1 MKGNFMQYYL
11 APLEGITTYIY
22 RRAYHQHFAAMDK
35 YFTPFL
41 VPHTKKGFSTKEKND
56 VMPEHSPGMNLVP
69 QIMSNQAESFLHTV
83 EKLKVYGYEEVNL
96 NLGCPSKTVVS
107 KGRGSGFL
115 ADPEGLDRFLD
126 EIFEKC
132 DVKIS
137 IKTRIGKD
145 DPEEFARL
153 LDIYN
158 QYPVEELIIHPRVQ
172 QDFYKNHPNLAVF
185 HDAIAHSKIPLC
197 YNGDIFTPDDYGRMC
212 REFPQVDTFML
223 GRGILMNPALLDMI
237 RMKDADVENMMDK
250 DMPDGDM
257 TENVAEWKSKN
268 VAQEIKSAG
277 IYKKK
282 IHAFLEQIKNDYLE
296 ASMGEKN
303 TLFKLKELWAY
314 MGMNC
319 PDAKKALKRI
329 RKSQNMAE
337 YDSASRE
344 ALEDFILF

>member
-1 MKGNFMQYYL
+1 MKYYL

-22 RRAYHQHFAAMDK
+22 RRAYHQHFTAMDK

-115 ADPEGLDRFLD
+115 ADPDGLDRFLD
-126 EIFEKC
+126 EIFKKC

-145 DPEEFARL
+145 DPEEFVRL

-172 QDFYKNHPNLAVF
+172 KDFYKNQPDLDVFRDAVEG
-185 HDAIAHSKIPLC
+185 SKIPLC
-197 YNGDIFTPDDYGRMC
+197 YNGDIFTPESHDEMR

-223 GRGILMNPALLDMI
+223 GRGILMNPALLDIICMGKKTEMEKAETS
-237 RMKDADVENMMDK
+237 RKMQSADR
-250 DMPDGDM
+250 
-257 TENVAEWKSKN
+257 
-268 VAQEIKSAG
+268 
-277 IYKKK
+277 YKKK
-282 IHAFLEQIKNDYLE
+282 IHAFLEQIKCDYLE
-296 ASMGEKN
+296 VGMGEKN

-314 MGMNC
+314 MGQNA

-329 RKSQNMAE
+329 RKSQSMAD

>member
-1 MKGNFMQYYL
+1 MKYYL

-22 RRAYHQHFAAMDK
+22 RRAYHQHFTAMDK

-126 EIFEKC
+126 EIFKKC

-145 DPEEFARL
+145 APEEFVRL

-172 QDFYKNHPNLAVF
+172 KDFYKNQPDLDVFRDAVEG
-185 HDAIAHSKIPLC
+185 SKIPLC
-197 YNGDIFTPDDYGRMC
+197 YNGDIFTLKSHEEMR
-212 REFPQVDTFML
+212 RKFPQVDTFML
-223 GRGILMNPALLDMI
+223 GRGILMNPALLDIICMGEKTEVEKAETL
-237 RMKDADVENMMDK
+237 RKMQSADR
-250 DMPDGDM
+250 
-257 TENVAEWKSKN
+257 
-268 VAQEIKSAG
+268 
-277 IYKKK
+277 YKKK
-282 IHAFLEQIKNDYLE
+282 IHAFLEQIKCDYLE
-296 ASMGEKN
+296 VGMGEKN

-314 MGMNC
+314 MGQNA

-329 RKSQNMAE
+329 RKSQSMAD

>member
-1 MKGNFMQYYL
+1 MKYYL

-22 RRAYHQHFAAMDK
+22 RRAYHQHFTAMDK

-126 EIFEKC
+126 EIFKKC

-145 DPEEFARL
+145 APEEFVRL

-172 QDFYKNHPNLAVF
+172 KDFYKNQPDLDVFRDAVEG
-185 HDAIAHSKIPLC
+185 SKIPLC
-197 YNGDIFTPDDYGRMC
+197 YNGDIFTPESHDEMR

-223 GRGILMNPALLDMI
+223 GRGILMNPALLDIICMGEKTEVEKAETLRKI
-237 RMKDADVENMMDK
+237 QSADR
-250 DMPDGDM
+250 
-257 TENVAEWKSKN
+257 
-268 VAQEIKSAG
+268 
-277 IYKKK
+277 YKKE
-282 IHAFLEQIKNDYLE
+282 IHAFLEQIKCDYLE
-296 ASMGEKN
+296 VGMGEKN

-314 MGMNC
+314 MGQNA
-319 PDAKKALKRI
+319 PEAKKALKRI
-329 RKSQNMAE
+329 RKSQSMAD

>member
-1 MKGNFMQYYL
+1 MKYYL

-22 RRAYHQHFAAMDK
+22 RRAYHQHFTAMDK

-126 EIFEKC
+126 EIFKKC

-145 DPEEFARL
+145 DPEEFVRL

-158 QYPVEELIIHPRVQ
+158 QYPIEELIIHPRVQ
-172 QDFYKNHPNLAVF
+172 KDFYKNQPDLDVFRDAVEG
-185 HDAIAHSKIPLC
+185 SKIPLC
-197 YNGDIFTPDDYGRMC
+197 YNGDIFSPESHDEMR

-223 GRGILMNPALLDMI
+223 GRGILMNPALLDIICMGEKTEMEKAETS
-237 RMKDADVENMMDK
+237 RKMQSADR
-250 DMPDGDM
+250 
-257 TENVAEWKSKN
+257 
-268 VAQEIKSAG
+268 
-277 IYKKK
+277 YKKK
-282 IHAFLEQIKNDYLE
+282 IHAFLEQIKCDYLE
-296 ASMGEKN
+296 VGMGEKN

-314 MGMNC
+314 MGQNA
-319 PDAKKALKRI
+319 PDAKKALKKI
-329 RKSQNMAE
+329 RKSQSMAD

>member
-1 MKGNFMQYYL
+1 MKYYL

-22 RRAYHQHFAAMDK
+22 RRAYHQHFAPMDK

-126 EIFEKC
+126 EIFKKC

-145 DPEEFARL
+145 DPEEFVRL

-172 QDFYKNHPNLAVF
+172 KDFYKNQPDLDVFRDAVEG
-185 HDAIAHSKIPLC
+185 SKIPLC
-197 YNGDIFTPDDYGRMC
+197 YNGDIFTPESHDEVR

-223 GRGILMNPALLDMI
+223 GRGILMNPALLDIICMGKKTEMEKAETS
-237 RMKDADVENMMDK
+237 RKMQSADR
-250 DMPDGDM
+250 
-257 TENVAEWKSKN
+257 
-268 VAQEIKSAG
+268 
-277 IYKKK
+277 YKKK
-282 IHAFLEQIKNDYLE
+282 IHAFLEQIKCDYLE
-296 ASMGEKN
+296 VGMGEKN

-314 MGMNC
+314 MGQNA
-319 PDAKKALKRI
+319 PEAKKALKRI
-329 RKSQNMAE
+329 RKSQSMAD

>member
-1 MKGNFMQYYL
+1 MKYYL

-22 RRAYHQHFAAMDK
+22 RRAYHQHFTAMDK

-126 EIFEKC
+126 EIFKKC

-145 DPEEFARL
+145 DPEEFVRL

-172 QDFYKNHPNLAVF
+172 KDFYKNQPDLDVFRDAVEG
-185 HDAIAHSKIPLC
+185 SKIPLC
-197 YNGDIFTPDDYGRMC
+197 YNGDIFTPESHDEMR

-223 GRGILMNPALLDMI
+223 GRGILMNPALLDIICMGEKTEVEKAETL
-237 RMKDADVENMMDK
+237 RKMQSADR
-250 DMPDGDM
+250 
-257 TENVAEWKSKN
+257 
-268 VAQEIKSAG
+268 
-277 IYKKK
+277 YKKK
-282 IHAFLEQIKNDYLE
+282 IHAFLEQIKCDYLE
-296 ASMGEKN
+296 VGMGEKN

-314 MGMNC
+314 MGQNA

-329 RKSQNMAE
+329 RKSQSMAD

>member
-1 MKGNFMQYYL
+1 MKYYL

-22 RRAYHQHFAAMDK
+22 RRAYHQHFTAMDK

-126 EIFEKC
+126 EIFKKC
-132 DVKIS
+132 DVRIS

-145 DPEEFARL
+145 DSEEFVRL

-158 QYPVEELIIHPRVQ
+158 QYPIEELIIHPRVQ
-172 QDFYKNHPNLAVF
+172 KDFYKNQPDLDVFRDAVEG
-185 HDAIAHSKIPLC
+185 SKISLC
-197 YNGDIFTPDDYGRMC
+197 YNGDIFTPESHDEMR

-223 GRGILMNPALLDMI
+223 GRGILMNPALLDIICMGEKTEVEKAETL
-237 RMKDADVENMMDK
+237 RKMQSADR
-250 DMPDGDM
+250 
-257 TENVAEWKSKN
+257 
-268 VAQEIKSAG
+268 
-277 IYKKK
+277 YKKK
-282 IHAFLEQIKNDYLE
+282 IHAFLEQIKCDYLE
-296 ASMGEKN
+296 VGMGEKN

-314 MGMNC
+314 MGQNA

-329 RKSQNMAE
+329 RKSQSMAD

>member
-1 MKGNFMQYYL
+1 MKYYL

-22 RRAYHQHFAAMDK
+22 RRAYHQHFAPMDK

-126 EIFEKC
+126 EIFKKC

-145 DPEEFARL
+145 APEEFVRL

-172 QDFYKNHPNLAVF
+172 KDFYKNQPDLDVFRDAVEG
-185 HDAIAHSKIPLC
+185 SKIPLC
-197 YNGDIFTPDDYGRMC
+197 YNGDIFTPESHDEMR

-223 GRGILMNPALLDMI
+223 GRGILMNPALLDIICMGEKTEVEKAETL
-237 RMKDADVENMMDK
+237 RKMQSADR
-250 DMPDGDM
+250 
-257 TENVAEWKSKN
+257 
-268 VAQEIKSAG
+268 
-277 IYKKK
+277 YKKK
-282 IHAFLEQIKNDYLE
+282 IHAFLEQIKCDYLE
-296 ASMGEKN
+296 VGMGEKN

-314 MGMNC
+314 MGQNA

-329 RKSQNMAE
+329 RKSQSMAD

>member
-1 MKGNFMQYYL
+1 MKYYL

-22 RRAYHQHFAAMDK
+22 RRAYHQHFTAMDK

-115 ADPEGLDRFLD
+115 ADSEGLDRFLN
-126 EIFEKC
+126 EIFKKC

-145 DPEEFARL
+145 DPEEFVRL

-172 QDFYKNHPNLAVF
+172 KDFYKNQPDLDVFRDAVEG
-185 HDAIAHSKIPLC
+185 SKIPLC
-197 YNGDIFTPDDYGRMC
+197 YNGDIFTPESHDEMR

-223 GRGILMNPALLDMI
+223 GRGILMNPALLDIICMGEKTEVEKAETL
-237 RMKDADVENMMDK
+237 RKMQSADR
-250 DMPDGDM
+250 
-257 TENVAEWKSKN
+257 
-268 VAQEIKSAG
+268 
-277 IYKKK
+277 YKKK
-282 IHAFLEQIKNDYLE
+282 IHAFLEQIKCDYLE
-296 ASMGEKN
+296 VGMGEKN

-314 MGMNC
+314 MGQNA
-319 PDAKKALKRI
+319 PEAKKALKRI
-329 RKSQNMAE
+329 RKSQSMAD

>member
-1 MKGNFMQYYL
+1 MKYYL

-22 RRAYHQHFAAMDK
+22 RRAYHQHFAPMDK

-115 ADPEGLDRFLD
+115 ADPDGLDRFLD
-126 EIFEKC
+126 EIFKKC

-158 QYPVEELIIHPRVQ
+158 QYPVE
-172 QDFYKNHPNLAVF
+172 
-185 HDAIAHSKIPLC
+185 
-197 YNGDIFTPDDYGRMC
+197 
-212 REFPQVDTFML
+212 
-223 GRGILMNPALLDMI
+223 
-237 RMKDADVENMMDK
+237 
-250 DMPDGDM
+250 
-257 TENVAEWKSKN
+257 
-268 VAQEIKSAG
+268 
-277 IYKKK
+277 
-282 IHAFLEQIKNDYLE
+282 
-296 ASMGEKN
+296 
-303 TLFKLKELWAY
+303 
-314 MGMNC
+314 
-319 PDAKKALKRI
+319 
-329 RKSQNMAE
+329 
-337 YDSASRE
+337 
-344 ALEDFILF
+344 